1 MLVTYAKASGE
12 SFSGQWNPKQQNN
25 WQTNRIYCV
34 WLYVSKENSCI
45 GLASKQLTPLLLLHY
60 TQLNASAKKDQN
72 NKHLSGASY
81 SNHSDDTIRCTK
93 HKIKIRIKNKNQ
105 KWVKKKINVVPWLVW
120 WFCLTKNVEKC
131 IQFFQIIGM
140 GLIHIKLGLGGSKFE
155 RKSSC
160 YPCSSSLE
168 PRAAAG
174 TSKTQRP
181 KQVNPFAKKSVKSCI
196 PAYVQ
201 KKQAMSSLD
210 SE

>member
-120 WFCLTKNVEKC
+120 WFCLTKKHGNLYSVLPNYWDGSDSYKIWPRR
-131 IQFFQIIGM
+131 IQIW
-140 GLIHIKLGLGGSKFE
+140 KKKFLL
-155 RKSSC
+155 
-160 YPCSSSLE
+160 PLL
-168 PRAAAG
+168 
-174 TSKTQRP
+174 
-181 KQVNPFAKKSVKSCI
+181 VKSGTQSCSRNI
-196 PAYVQ
+196 KNTTPKTSQ
-201 KKQAMSSLD
+201 SFC
-210 SE
+210 